1 MQDRPPLIGLVRV
14 STEKQADSGLGLEAQ
29 LAAIERYRSDIGGEL
44 LAAYTEVESGK
55 HNDISRRPKM
65 REAAEH
71 AVEVGATLV
80 IGKLDRLVRSVSVLQ
95 YLRDMGVNFVACDNR
110 HANKLTVN
118 ILVAVAE
125 NEAEMISTRTRD
137 ALRAYREGKRVSK
150 RLRALHPEGVPAA
163 IAEELG
169 GKLGASLP
177 QCRNLTDAGRAT
189 GRTRSAESRAA
200 RARKAAETIGRIIAA
215 IRAEEPDASLEQIA
229 RRLNARN
236 RKTPRGKAW
245 TGKQVARALDR
256 AGGA

>member
-1 MQDRPPLIGLVRV
+1 MTDKVPLIGLVRV
-14 STEKQADSGLGLEAQ
+14 STEKQADSGLGLDAQ
-29 LAAIERYRSDIGGEL
+29 LAAIERYRCDVGGEL
-44 LAAYTEVESGK
+44 MGTYTEVESGK
-55 HNDISRRPKM
+55 HNDINRRPKM

-125 NEAEMISTRTRD
+125 NEAEMISTRTKD
-137 ALRAYREGKRVSK
+137 ALRAYREGRRVSK
-150 RLRALHPEGVPAA
+150 RLRAAHPGGVPPA
-163 IAEELG
+163 IAAELG

-177 QCRNLTDAGRAT
+177 QCRNLTDAGRAA
-189 GRTRSAESRAA
+189 GRARSIESRAA
-200 RARKAAETIGRIIAA
+200 RARKSAEAIGRIIAA
-215 IRAEEPDASLEQIA
+215 IRAEDPYVSMEEIA
-229 RRLNARN
+229 RKLNARN

-245 TGKQVARALDR
+245 TGKQVARALER